1 LLLIFFIFGAY
12 LLFLFLGGYTYQK
25 FNPYLNMFSRKK
37 IIIIPDWDPYRYDLV
52 IKCTSLD
59 NLCVCSIRW

>member
-25 FNPYLNMFSRKK
+25 FNPYLNMFSRKNNNNNSRLG
-37 IIIIPDWDPYRYDLV
+37 PL
-52 IKCTSLD
+52 
-59 NLCVCSIRW
+59 